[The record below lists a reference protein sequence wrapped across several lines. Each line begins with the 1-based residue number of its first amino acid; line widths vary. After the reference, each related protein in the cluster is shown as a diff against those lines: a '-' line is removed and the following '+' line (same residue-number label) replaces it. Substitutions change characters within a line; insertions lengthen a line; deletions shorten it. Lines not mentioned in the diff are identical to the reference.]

1 MRKPFSFKLVLS
13 AVLLLGLIVLG
24 VAFSGLWPSQPAF
37 KLAGEVQA
45 REFRNG
51 SRFGGRVLQV
61 LVQEGQVVQKGQP
74 LIIFDE
80 TDLQAKIADAKAT
93 LAQAL
98 AQETLLAKGADTGQL
113 RQASASVQQ
122 AEQRLRI
129 ITTGARPEEITQA
142 QSKVQIAESQAEQA
156 QQALDGAKSM
166 LDEGIISRQKY
177 DSLVA
182 SAESAQSNLNAAK
195 AALSLMKSGGRP
207 EEKRIARA
215 QLSAAKAQYGQLAK
229 GAQSEELSIAS
240 ANVEKARSNVKALEA
255 QLSELR
261 IQAPAAGYVSV
272 VAVAPG
278 DLVAPGRPVIT
289 IIDYDHLWADV
300 FMPESKLASLSVQP
314 GQWVSVTPRSNP
326 KAHFRA
332 QVAIV
337 NPKSEFIPNSGGD
350 SSSEESTFRLKVT
363 IANKDETGKVSLY
376 PGMKV
381 DVSFA
386 R

>member
-13 AVLLLGLIVLG
+13 AVLLLALIVLG

-74 LIIFDE
+74 LIVFDE

-98 AQETLLAKGADTGQL
+98 AQEKLLAKGADTGQL
-113 RQASASVQQ
+113 RQASAGVQQ

-129 ITTGARPEEITQA
+129 VTTGARPEEIAQA
-142 QSKVQIAESQAEQA
+142 QSKVQIAETQAQQA

-177 DSLVA
+177 DGLLA
-182 SAESAQSNLNAAK
+182 SAESAQSNLSAAK

-207 EEKRIARA
+207 EEKRIASA

-300 FMPESKLASLSVQP
+300 FMPESKLAGLSIHP
-314 GQWVSVTPRSNP
+314 GQAVTVTPRSNA
-326 KAHFRA
+326 KAHFQG
-332 QVAIV
+332 QVALV

-350 SSSEESTFRLKVT
+350 SSSEESTFRLKISV
-363 IANKDETGKVSLY
+363 ANKDETGKISLY